1 MWEPIWASRSRY
13 WLLTG
18 DVSWSCLHCSRTR
31 RVRTLK
37 VSMTVILWVYE
48 FWCTEGVLS
57 PGWDRGHDEES
68 RNGRDVKID
77 ILDDYIRSSERFR
90 VIRVFFGVPES
101 YGNSPGSIWALLG
114 HTGIEE
120 RGQKEGGLRPPSG
133 PNWTR
138 RGGGAP
144 LFPSPLSPF
153 LPLLVGVGKE
163 ES

>member
-1 MWEPIWASRSRY
+1 MWEPIWASRFRY

-18 DVSWSCLHCSRTR
+18 DVSRSCLHCSRTR

-48 FWCTEGVLS
+48 FWCTEGVRS

-77 ILDDYIRSSERFR
+77 ILDDYIRTSERFR

-101 YGNSPGSIWALLG
+101 YGNTYWALLG
-114 HTGIEE
+114 HTGK
-120 RGQKEGGLRPPSG
+120 KEKGLKGDRTPPLG
-133 PNWTR
+133 LVR
-138 RGGGAP
+138 IGLGKGGAP
-144 LFPSPLSPF
+144 FLPSPFPVLFSYSIWE
-153 LPLLVGVGKE
+153 V
-163 ES
+163 ESY

>member
-1 MWEPIWASRSRY
+1 MSF
-13 WLLTG
+13 
-18 DVSWSCLHCSRTR
+18 DV
-31 RVRTLK
+31 
-37 VSMTVILWVYE
+37 
-48 FWCTEGVLS
+48 TEGVRS

-77 ILDDYIRSSERFR
+77 ILYDYIRTSERFR

-101 YGNSPGSIWALLG
+101 YENSPGSIWALLG

-138 RGGGAP
+138 GAAPFTFFLSPSFPFSYSNKEGGSPTPGGSRTPLGAP
-144 LFPSPLSPF
+144 PPRPAAPSPL
-153 LPLLVGVGKE
+153 LLYIRGQGHPMTHKLI
-163 ES
+163 